1 VSEVWTEEDIER
13 KFAPLLKWRDSNEND
28 EAAADSIGMIE
39 LCYGRMKRTT
49 DPAAQTRI
57 WRQMVDEGDAAN
69 HKDWPI
75 GRGPTSKLPACI
87 KAEAD
92 RARAKG
98 EAAAAWAIEDD
109 PRVKNRHPKRP
120 RKAEPQLMTDEAF
133 IKAAGQTEYNA
144 TTKLFDAKLLTAVND
159 DEGVA
164 HATYKP
170 LSLYGYS
177 DEEE

>member
-1 VSEVWTEEDIER
+1 MSEVWTIEDIER

-28 EAAADSIGMIE
+28 EAKADSIGQIE
-39 LCYGRMKRTT
+39 LAYRRIKVA
-49 DPAAQTRI
+49 DPAGQTRI
-57 WRQMVDEGDAAN
+57 WRQMVDEGEAAG

-92 RARAKG
+92 EARANG
-98 EAAAAWAIEDD
+98 EKVAQFAIDTD
-109 PRVKNRHPKRP
+109 SRIKNRHPKRP

-144 TTKLFDAKLLTAVND
+144 TTKLFEAKLLMVVDGAAV
-159 DEGVA
+159 
-164 HATYKP
+164 YKP
-170 LSLYGYS
+170 LVIYGDS